1 MDPPIP
7 KLSLRTMTALDVPNI
22 GRPHQLMRQDS
33 FGLVPRGRIPYY
45 LVLESV
51 LEQLCSFYES
61 DDSLRKELFEG
72 VRRRL
77 YQLKFLDPT
86 PDLQELC
93 SLRVKF
99 RRSFSYLIQNV
110 RRDISGRL
118 SDSLVCL
125 PGPQLDLALHHDNE
139 VVCHQKRYEY
149 DFEEIEEIAQGGFG
163 IVCKA
168 MRRTDRQIYAV
179 KKIPF
184 MYFNL
189 KFLKQVLREVELLA
203 QLSHSN
209 IVAYK
214 SAWIENVTDFKTKS
228 SAATV
233 DSSQSTVLIS
243 SGAGDKKSSLP
254 NFVELSTSLDT
265 VPAAYRKQLSYSA
278 SVETNHV
285 EDLDCCESEHCV
297 SLEEPSKATLDFV
310 CGSASAEGWKCS
322 RQSSKSDSE
331 LRKDADGHSINGRKT
346 SSDVASSPV
355 MKTPREHI
363 FRLLYSS
370 DIGGMLYIQMEL
382 CSKNLADWLAT
393 RNQQLAE
400 QESAESSISII
411 PEAMHIFKQIL
422 KGVEYMHSKGFIHRD
437 IKPQNILFNLEG
449 SLVKLG
455 DFGLATRSNQQES
468 SSHQLPWA
476 PHSSHTQGVGTSLYA
491 APEQCKQASYDSK
504 VDIYSLGVVL
514 TELLCPF
521 FTVHERLTELTKLR
535 NGILPSAL
543 KEYSQ
548 DMVIAISAMCHSDPK
563 ERPSAKEL
571 LISPLFIAKDKII
584 KDLRAEVK
592 EKDRKISSMAD
603 ELSFLKSELSKLN
616 LELKWYQDNCGS
628 LLFSQSASKENAYD
642 V

>member
-7 KLSLRTMTALDVPNI
+7 KLSLCTLTALDVPDM
-22 GRPHQLMRQDS
+22 GRSHQLVRQDS
-33 FGLVPRGRIPYY
+33 FGVVPRGQIPYY

-77 YQLKFLDPT
+77 HQLKFLDPT

-110 RRDISGRL
+110 RRDLRGQL

-125 PGPQLDLALHHDNE
+125 PGPQLDLALHRDDE
-139 VVCHQKRYEY
+139 VVWHQKRYEY

-168 MRRTDRQIYAV
+168 VRRTDRQIYAV

-184 MYFNL
+184 KYVNL

-214 SAWIENVTDFKTKS
+214 SAWIENMTDFRTKS
-228 SAATV
+228 HAATV

-243 SGAGDKKSSLP
+243 SGAGDNTSSLP
-254 NFVELSTSLDT
+254 YVVESSTSLDT
-265 VPAAYRKQLSYSA
+265 VPAAHLKQLSYSTVVQTND
-278 SVETNHV
+278 VEK
-285 EDLDCCESEHCV
+285 LDHWETEHCV

-310 CGSASAEGWKCS
+310 CGRASAEGWKCS

-331 LRKDADGHSINGRKT
+331 LRKDADGQNINGRKT
-346 SSDVASSPV
+346 SSDVATSPV
-355 MKTPREHI
+355 VATPREHI
-363 FRLLYSS
+363 FRLLNSS
-370 DIGGMLYIQMEL
+370 DVGGMLYIQMEL
-382 CSKNLADWLAT
+382 CSKNLADWLAA
-393 RNQQLAE
+393 RNQQLADE
-400 QESAESSISII
+400 ESAKSSISII
-411 PEAMHIFKQIL
+411 PPAMRIFKQIL

-449 SLVKLG
+449 TSVKLG
-455 DFGLATRSNQQES
+455 DFGLATRSNQQEPLS
-468 SSHQLPWA
+468 RQFPWA
-476 PHSSHTQGVGTSLYA
+476 PHTGHTQGVGTSLYA
-491 APEQCKQASYDSK
+491 APEQREQASYDNK

-521 FTVHERLTELTKLR
+521 FTVHERLTELAKLR
-535 NGILPSAL
+535 NGSLPSAL

-548 DMVIAISAMCHSDPK
+548 DMAIAISAMCHSDPK

-584 KDLRAEVK
+584 KDLRAELK
-592 EKDRKISSMAD
+592 EKDRQISCMAN
-603 ELSFLKSELSKLN
+603 ELSLLKSELSKLS
-616 LELKWYQDNCGS
+616 LELKWHQDNCDS
-628 LLFSQSASKENAYD
+628 LRFS
-642 V
+642 